1 MNDWITFGAIAA
13 PAAFALVAITAT
25 RRPGADRDGRVG
37 AAGGIASVV
46 AIVVAATAAL
56 ATAVAGE
63 TTSPTLGIDGVGLSI
78 RLDALSVTMLLMI
91 AILAAVV
98 FRYSRTYLDGD
109 ARKAAFLGRL
119 AATIAAVELMVI
131 AGNLFVLVAAWLAT
145 SLALHTLLVFHKDR
159 PRAVVAARKKFIA
172 ARIGDAF
179 LVVAAV
185 LLYRHAGTGDLG
197 AVFQSVATEVP
208 RWSFSSVDVAAMC
221 LAIAAALKAAQF
233 PTHGWL
239 VEVMETPTPVSALL
253 HAGILN
259 AGPFLA
265 IRMAFVLDGS
275 RGATTLLLLIG
286 GVTAAF
292 ASVALLTQPSVKVA
306 LAYSSAAHMG
316 FMLMVCGMGLYPAAL
331 LHLVA
336 HSFYK
341 AHAFL
346 SSGSVIDERRAAGVA
361 LPRRLGSPVRI
372 LTSAAVAIAF
382 YLPLALVWG
391 LDLGGEPVLIAVGG
405 ILVLG
410 TTQLIAPALDS
421 NGPWVGAAR
430 AALMALGVTLS
441 FFVLE
446 AGAHLLLTD
455 VVPELT
461 SRDGIQ
467 LALIGTVLAVFT
479 AVVALQIVEPARAA
493 TSRRRSIAIHM
504 RNGLYANAVYDR
516 LIGALRTTPAA
527 GPATVDD
534 LEPPDQQLDDRPL
547 TAASPAPMEPTWN

>member
-1 MNDWITFGAIAA
+1 MISN
-13 PAAFALVAITAT
+13 AAF
-25 RRPGADRDGRVG
+25 VG
-37 AAGGIASVV
+37 LMPAVLFAG
-46 AIVVAATAAL
+46 VAATARLSHHRDQRHVGRLGGLASAAGVIL
-56 ATAVAGE
+56 AAATAAATAIWGE
-63 TTSPTLGIDGVGLSI
+63 MNSPTIGISDLGISV

-91 AILAAVV
+91 SILAAVV

-109 ARKAAFLGRL
+109 PRKASFLGRL

-179 LVVAAV
+179 LIVAAV

-197 AVFQSVATEVP
+197 AIFESVATEVP
-208 RWSFSSVDVAAMC
+208 RWSLSGVDVAAMC
-221 LAIAAALKAAQF
+221 LAVAAALKAAQF

-265 IRMAFVLDGS
+265 IRMAYVLDGS

-286 GVTAAF
+286 GITAAF

-346 SSGSVIDERRAAGVA
+346 SSGSVIDERRASGVA
-361 LPRRLGSPVRI
+361 LPRRLGSPARLVA
-372 LTSAAVAIAF
+372 SAAVAIAF

-421 NGPWVGAAR
+421 NGPWAGAAR
-430 AALMALGVTLS
+430 ATLLALGVTLS

-446 AGAHLLLTD
+446 AGAHRLLGD

-467 LALIGTVLAVFT
+467 LALIGTVLAAFT
-479 AVVALQIVEPARAA
+479 AVVALQIIEPARTP
-493 TSRRRSIAIHM
+493 TSRRRTIAVHM

-516 LIGALRTTPAA
+516 LIGALRTSPAPNA
-527 GPATVDD
+527 LGD
-534 LEPPDQQLDDRPL
+534 LEPPGPDPDDRPL
-547 TAASPAPMEPTWN
+547 TAVSPAPMEPTWN